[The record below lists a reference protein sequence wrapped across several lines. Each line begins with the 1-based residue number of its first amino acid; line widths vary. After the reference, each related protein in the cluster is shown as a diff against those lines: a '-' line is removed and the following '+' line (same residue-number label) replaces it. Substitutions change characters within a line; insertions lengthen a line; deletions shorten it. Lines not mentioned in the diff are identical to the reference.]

1 MEGSTLGE
9 EILQMIIR
17 KSSLFLCF
25 IAMAMFCFLA
35 MMVHASFLEKKG
47 AHILRMKAEMVRTLA
62 LTDLCIFTEASY
74 TRHLSMTDAYTPFKD
89 LPVSLEHFPSGA
101 LVMPP
106 PALRKPYEKLD

>member
-1 MEGSTLGE
+1 MERSTLGE

-17 KSSLFLCF
+17 KSSFFLCF
-25 IAMAMFCFLA
+25 IAIAIVCFLA
-35 MMVHASFLEKKG
+35 MMIHASLLEKRN

-74 TRHLSMTDAYTPFKD
+74 TRHLSLMDTHTPFKD

-101 LVMPP
+101 LVMPSP
-106 PALRKPYEKLD
+106 VLRRPYEKLD